1 MGNHYKGIGI
11 SLGLFISGIGFICD
25 GTSLVWL
32 GLFLMATGAIIIF
45 TIIKEEYSMQTSN
58 DDTDYDHNHK
68 YDYSS
73 ESSNNKYTYKS
84 SYSAEDNDLTPD
96 EIKAYEILGATWK
109 DSDDTIKKKYLKL
122 KRLYSDEKNSFRN
135 NSKKQYGRDK
145 KNIDFKAL
153 SELEWAWN
161 IIKKTRKNRQTTN
174 YNSTNDNIKEA
185 DYKYCLLTL
194 YAHVMKA
201 DGKRRV
207 CELEKIKETICRYYK
222 TEEQQLEALKEFKT
236 ILDSIPNWEEV
247 YDTVNRRL
255 NYVAKSELVMELLA
269 LAYSD
274 DDFSTVEESVI
285 KEIAWNLNFSNEKY
299 KSIYTIF
306 LKKYE
311 SQKYKANN
319 KNEKSEKNRNKS
331 DHSKKQSKSNESK
344 NNSNSQSKNKNRISV
359 SEAYDILGVSGD
371 FSDVEIKK
379 AYRALAIKYHPDNAA
394 SLGEEAI
401 RQATE
406 SMKQINMAWEVVKM
420 ARNIK

>member
-1 MGNHYKGIGI
+1 MDNHYKGICV
-11 SLGLFISGIGFICD
+11 SLGLFISGIGFVAD
-25 GTSLVWL
+25 GTSLMIL
-32 GLFLMATGAIIIF
+32 GLSLMAVGGIIFF
-45 TIIKEEYSMQTSN
+45 TIIKEVLSELTPN
-58 DDTDYDHNHK
+58 DDTDNDHNYK
-68 YDYSS
+68 YDFSS
-73 ESSNNKYTYKS
+73 ESSDNKYSYRS
-84 SYSAEDNDLTPD
+84 SYSAKDDCLTPD

-274 DDFSTVEESVI
+274 DDFSTVEENVI
-285 KEIAWNLNFSNEKY
+285 KEIARNLNFSNEKY

-311 SQKYKANN
+311 AQKYKANN
-319 KNEKSEKNRNKS
+319 KDKKSEENHNKS
-331 DHSKKQSKSNESK
+331 NHSENQNKSNESK
-344 NNSNSQSKNKNRISV
+344 NRSNSQSKNKNRISV
-359 SEAYDILGVSGD
+359 SEAYNMLGVSGD
-371 FSDVEIKK
+371 FSDSEIKK

-394 SLGEEAI
+394 SLGDEAI

-406 SMKQINMAWEVVKM
+406 SMKQINMAWEVVKT
-420 ARNIK
+420 ARGIK

>member
-1 MGNHYKGIGI
+1 MNTDI
-11 SLGLFISGIGFICD
+11 SICLLLLFSIVIF
-25 GTSLVWL
+25 
-32 GLFLMATGAIIIF
+32 IIIKIF
-45 TIIKEEYSMQTSN
+45 QLM
-58 DDTDYDHNHK
+58 DHM
-68 YDYSS
+68 
-73 ESSNNKYTYKS
+73 NN
-84 SYSAEDNDLTPD
+84 
-96 EIKAYEILGATWK
+96 G
-109 DSDDTIKKKYLKL
+109 
-122 KRLYSDEKNSFRN
+122 
-135 NSKKQYGRDK
+135 
-145 KNIDFKAL
+145 
-153 SELEWAWN
+153 
-161 IIKKTRKNRQTTN
+161 
-174 YNSTNDNIKEA
+174 IKEA
-185 DYKYCLLTL
+185 NYKYCLLSL
-194 YAHVMKA
+194 YARVMKA

-222 TEEQQLEALKEFKT
+222 TEEQQLEALEEFKT

-344 NNSNSQSKNKNRISV
+344 NSSNSQSKNKNRISV
-359 SEAYDILGVSGD
+359 SDAYDILGVSGD
-371 FSDVEIKK
+371 FSDVEVKK

-394 SLGEEAI
+394 NLGEEAI

-420 ARNIK
+420 ARGMK